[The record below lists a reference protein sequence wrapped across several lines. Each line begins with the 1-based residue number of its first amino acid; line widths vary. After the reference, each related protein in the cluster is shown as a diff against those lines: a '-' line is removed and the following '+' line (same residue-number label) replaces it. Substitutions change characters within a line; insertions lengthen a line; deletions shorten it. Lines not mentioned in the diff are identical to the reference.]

1 MRGGAVLGAML
12 TSVVMAACEIQPA
25 AQASGSQAAGASVL
39 PERFGF
45 GREATPAE
53 VRAAD
58 TDVAPDGVGLPP
70 GSGTVADGEAVYGR
84 LCAACHGA
92 TGIEGPN
99 NVLVGREPREGFPFG
114 QSPRYRRTVGNYWPY
129 ATTLYDYVSRAMPH
143 TNPGSMSAEEVY
155 SLVAY
160 LLYRNEI
167 VPEDAVMNAETLLA
181 VVMPARDRFVPDN
194 RTGGPVIR

>member
-1 MRGGAVLGAML
+1 MRGQPVLVGML
-12 TSVVMAACEIQPA
+12 ASVLIAACEIQPLEQTA
-25 AQASGSQAAGASVL
+25 GSQLAESNLL

-45 GREATPAE
+45 GREATLAE
-53 VRAAD
+53 VQAAD

-70 GSGTVADGEAVYGR
+70 GSATVAEGSEVYGR

-129 ATTLYDYVSRAMPH
+129 ATTLYDYVARAMPH
-143 TNPGSMSAEEVY
+143 TSPGSMSAEEVY
-155 SLVAY
+155 GVVAY

-167 VPEDAVMNAETLLA
+167 VPAEAVMDAEALLA
-181 VVMPARDRFVPDN
+181 VVMPAQDRFVPDN